1 MGSIYL
7 NSKDREVL
15 ICIKNQLHNTD
26 EKEFIDKLLGQEE
39 NNRLHY
45 NKVAS
50 IYKKTKRAENKD
62 FARSKKEINKRRN
75 Q

>member
-7 NSKDREVL
+7 NNKDREVL

-26 EKEFIDKLLGQEE
+26 EKEFINKLLKQEE

-62 FARSKKEINKRRN
+62 FARSKKEINKRRS

>member
-15 ICIKNQLHNTD
+15 IYIKNQLHNTD